1 MKQTLHVFSGK
12 FGTRENACNYSE
24 EQWESP
30 APDDSWS
37 DEAYSAWEDRKPFW
51 VLQDDLDEH
60 LDSDFIET
68 IFGKGMLNY
77 LETQLLDQS
86 DKQKV
91 RDMIPKE
98 HDTLVLIMSAAIDER
113 KVSFFSTS
121 KLDYHGEY
129 LWDPKVYA

>member
-12 FGTRENACNYSE
+12 FGTREKACLYSE

-37 DEAYSAWEDRKPFW
+37 DEAYSEWEDRNPSW
-51 VLQDDLDEH
+51 DLEDELDEY

-68 IFGKGMLNY
+68 IFGRGMVKY
-77 LETQLLDQS
+77 LETQLLNDS
-86 DKQKV
+86 DKLKV
-91 RDMIPKE
+91 RDVIPKE
-98 HDTLVLIMSAAIDER
+98 HDTLVLIMSAAVDEK

-129 LWDPKVYA
+129 LWNPNG